1 MFTSRT
7 RGRRRALALGVAA
20 LLAVAGAACAPG
32 PGPGTPGSTTTT
44 RPPAGGRL
52 YRSPDT
58 QAQRWV
64 EQNPNDPRTAVIR
77 DRIANRPQAR
87 WLTDADPATVAGE
100 VHEYIDPAVASG
112 TVPVL
117 VAYAIPFRD
126 CGGHSSGGAAEITE
140 YRQWIDGLA
149 GALGSSR
156 TIVLL
161 EPDALAAEDCLSA
174 ARRTERRQAIA
185 YAVRTIRRDAP
196 NAQVYLDAGHSNW
209 QSPSAQAERLIAAGV
224 RESSGVVT
232 NVSNYRTTAD
242 EVAYGRELLAAIGGT
257 GLRQVIDTSR
267 NGNGPNGDQWCD
279 PPGRAVGQAP
289 TLATGE
295 PTVAAYLWVKLPGE
309 ADGCAAGAGQFVPDL
324 AHALATN

>member
-1 MFTSRT
+1 MFTRP
-7 RGRRRALALGVAA
+7 RRRRALILGVAA
-20 LLAVAGAACAPG
+20 LLAAGTACAPG
-32 PGPGTPGSTTTT
+32 PGPGTPGSTSTT
-44 RPPAGGRL
+44 RPAAGGEL
-52 YRSPDT
+52 YRTADT

-64 EQNPNDPRTAVIR
+64 DQNPSDPRAAVIR
-77 DRIANRPQAR
+77 DRIASRPQAR
-87 WLTDADPATVAGE
+87 WLTEANPATVAGQ
-100 VHEYIDPAVASG
+100 VHGYIDPAVASG

-126 CGGHSSGGAAEITE
+126 CGGHSSGGAAEITT
-140 YRQWIDGLA
+140 YRQWVDGLA
-149 GALGSSR
+149 GALGRSR

-174 ARRTERRQAIA
+174 ERRTERRQAIA
-185 YAVRTIRRDAP
+185 YAVATINRLAP
-196 NAQVYLDAGHSNW
+196 NAEVYLDAGHSNW
-209 QSPSAQAERLIAAGV
+209 HPPSVQAERLVAAGV
-224 RESSGVVT
+224 RESDGVVT

-279 PPGRAVGQAP
+279 PPGRAIGQAP
-289 TLATGE
+289 TLDTGE
-295 PTVAAYLWVKLPGE
+295 ATVAAYLWVKLPGE

-324 AHALATN
+324 AHALATS